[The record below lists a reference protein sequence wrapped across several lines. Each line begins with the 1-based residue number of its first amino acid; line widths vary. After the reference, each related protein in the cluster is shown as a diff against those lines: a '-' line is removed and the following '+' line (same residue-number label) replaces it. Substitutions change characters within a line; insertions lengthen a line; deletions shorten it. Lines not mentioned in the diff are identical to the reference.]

1 MADEATEQLVVR
13 LQTLYRARRARREAV
28 ELANSSYLKC
38 WDAVSGLAYYC
49 NLRTGL
55 SSWKKPLL
63 LAARDP
69 VEAPEDTL
77 KAPVDSNSDP
87 SVQLSPKVRQQ
98 RREESLTFKK
108 KCEDEKQRLMLRHR
122 RKIARAMRRFEK
134 NMLDEKSR
142 NRRERQTKLKNDNEQ
157 LLRDLYTGK
166 KKENV
171 QTIRE
176 AAMRGNLD
184 RVGTLLDMGFSADA
198 ESAMGLTPLL
208 AACQSGHL
216 EVVRRLLSSGASV
229 NHAHIK
235 TGRTA
240 LMEAASRAKPP
251 VLKELLR
258 YGARIHVGDEQGET
272 VFDCMKDAANRLI
285 IERACQVWCSEN
297 AALFPTEFRQV
308 SLVYALIRKRQRDM
322 YEAEKVATRRELT
335 QLKQTLQRKC
345 VEAKVRYDQD
355 IRGSSFEPTLMRRLS
370 AMEIADSRYDTER
383 RVVLLEIQDAVDRLR
398 DSERPYFIPEAAIL
412 NILSF
417 CARHWFEADSQ
428 RPRPTKRKK
437 KTRTNSRL
445 VILSNV
451 VPNALRPPPDQL
463 PGDLEA
469 EWSSFQHTIKEHCD
483 QLEAAINNEHF
494 DVANGVSRDANG
506 NSLAT
511 LDVFVE
517 QGENLPYRDPRI
529 GDLIDP
535 YVRVFLRST
544 SVLESSEVFKSE
556 MRIADRNPAW
566 EFCCQIPAVPSIR
579 KELDIQIVDAKRE
592 DIAGEVTISLRSL
605 LDQKDHKDW
614 YMMPPTLRQQILEK
628 KPREQPARIR
638 VSVKLTHTKSI
649 VLTRELQHLLKTRE
663 VLVKKRRDIIQNAL
677 QTRLHQLP

>member
-77 KAPVDSNSDP
+77 EAPVDSNSDP

-258 YGARIHVGDEQGET
+258 YG
-272 VFDCMKDAANRLI
+272 K
-285 IERACQVWCSEN
+285 
-297 AALFPTEFRQV
+297 
-308 SLVYALIRKRQRDM
+308 LVL
-322 YEAEKVATRRELT
+322 
-335 QLKQTLQRKC
+335 
-345 VEAKVRYDQD
+345 
-355 IRGSSFEPTLMRRLS
+355 
-370 AMEIADSRYDTER
+370 
-383 RVVLLEIQDAVDRLR
+383 
-398 DSERPYFIPEAAIL
+398 
-412 NILSF
+412 
-417 CARHWFEADSQ
+417 H
-428 RPRPTKRKK
+428 
-437 KTRTNSRL
+437 KT
-445 VILSNV
+445 
-451 VPNALRPPPDQL
+451 
-463 PGDLEA
+463 
-469 EWSSFQHTIKEHCD
+469 
-483 QLEAAINNEHF
+483 
-494 DVANGVSRDANG
+494 
-506 NSLAT
+506 
-511 LDVFVE
+511 
-517 QGENLPYRDPRI
+517 
-529 GDLIDP
+529 
-535 YVRVFLRST
+535 
-544 SVLESSEVFKSE
+544 
-556 MRIADRNPAW
+556 
-566 EFCCQIPAVPSIR
+566 
-579 KELDIQIVDAKRE
+579 
-592 DIAGEVTISLRSL
+592 
-605 LDQKDHKDW
+605 
-614 YMMPPTLRQQILEK
+614 
-628 KPREQPARIR
+628 
-638 VSVKLTHTKSI
+638 
-649 VLTRELQHLLKTRE
+649 
-663 VLVKKRRDIIQNAL
+663 
-677 QTRLHQLP
+677 